1 MTLTNS
7 LELQHSTK
15 LRRHPKYW
23 LDDGSL
29 ILQTHDSLYKVRRS
43 LLERH
48 SRLLVSRHTL
58 RGVRE
63 QGKLV
68 EDLIVVRMPDE
79 LEVRN
84 GELARA
90 PLP

>member
-1 MTLTNS
+1 MTHAVS
-7 LELQHSTK
+7 PELQYDSK
-15 LRRHPKYW
+15 LRRHSKYW

-48 SRLLVSRHTL
+48 SRLLASRHTP